1 MSTSHANQSN
11 SISTIA
17 ARLQDLPTE
26 MLDAISTIID
36 KCEPLPNDVTPYEAT
51 ITVKDGGYEYTDDV
65 LFVVQPRQEPNDV
78 AQTIA
83 LFWWY
88 TPDEPTEGEY
98 EESADEAE
106 NDYRIIEARFREIP
120 RSEYYLKSK
129 GMRNRTPSLIEI
141 NAYRKAIQECGKQ

>member
-36 KCEPLPNDVTPYEAT
+36 KFEPLPNDVTPYEAT

-120 RSEYYLKSK
+120 RSEYYS
-129 GMRNRTPSLIEI
+129 MRQQLNDHTPDEI
-141 NAYRKAIQECGKQ
+141 AIQVYQQRNAQTA